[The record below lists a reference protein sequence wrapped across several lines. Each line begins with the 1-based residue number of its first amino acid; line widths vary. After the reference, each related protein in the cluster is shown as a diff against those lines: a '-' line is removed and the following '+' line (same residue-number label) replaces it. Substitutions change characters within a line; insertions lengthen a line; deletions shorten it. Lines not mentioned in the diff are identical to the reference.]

1 MHGGDCYRNE
11 VNMDFSINVNPLG
24 IPEEIADAMQ
34 QSLTQ
39 AMVYPDPQC
48 QALRQAIG
56 RVYQKDAACIVCG
69 NGASDLLLAFARAFM
84 PKKALLPVPGFSGY
98 AYALKSIGC
107 HVALFDTK
115 EDEDFALSEAFL
127 DRIRSEAPDLV
138 ILTNPGN
145 PSGHMLSQEFLTKV
159 AGLCRHMKIRLLIDE
174 CFIELTGEGKDN
186 SFLKAS
192 SGTKNIF
199 ILQALTKSMAI
210 PGIRLGYLFCPKEQ
224 DAKKVQE
231 QVSEWN
237 VSVIAQRAGIAGMQ
251 VLADGTY
258 LSQTRQLL
266 ERERAYLTQS
276 LQEIGAKVYPGTAN
290 FLLFYEDSI
299 DWYAALLK
307 QKILIR
313 DCSDY
318 AGLSKGFYRIAIRRR
333 EENQVPGGDH
343 AGSQKGRESQMEIE
357 IVKPQEIEKRSFE
370 IIEEELKERGI
381 VLPEK
386 EVPITK
392 RVIHTSADFSYAET
406 MTYSPGAIEQ
416 ALELIKGGAHIVT
429 DTNMAKAGINK
440 KTLAR
445 LGGQVH
451 CFMADEAVAK
461 EAKERGVTRAVVSM
475 ETAARLPGPVIFAI
489 GNAPTALIELHEMI
503 EQGAYVPAF
512 IIGVPVGFVNVEAAK
527 ELFLDGD
534 VPYIINRG
542 RKGGSNIAAAICN
555 ALLYLASNNIRD

>member
-1 MHGGDCYRNE
+1 MPAPVPWDHGTDPGILRTQQMIGRNSMHGGDCYRNE

-48 QALRQAIG
+48 QVLRQAIG
-56 RVYQKDAACIVCG
+56 GVYQKDAACIVCG

-186 SFLKAS
+186 SFLKSS

-276 LQEIGAKVYPGTAN
+276 LQELGAKVYPGTAN

-299 DWYAALLK
+299 EWYTALLK

-333 EENQVPGGDH
+333 EENQVLVETMQ
-343 AGSQKGRESQMEIE
+343 A
-357 IVKPQEIEKRSFE
+357 VKE
-370 IIEEELKERGI
+370 G
-381 VLPEK
+381 K
-386 EVPITK
+386 EVRWK
-392 RVIHTSADFSYAET
+392 
-406 MTYSPGAIEQ
+406 
-416 ALELIKGGAHIVT
+416 
-429 DTNMAKAGINK
+429 
-440 KTLAR
+440 
-445 LGGQVH
+445 
-451 CFMADEAVAK
+451 
-461 EAKERGVTRAVVSM
+461 
-475 ETAARLPGPVIFAI
+475 
-489 GNAPTALIELHEMI
+489 
-503 EQGAYVPAF
+503 
-512 IIGVPVGFVNVEAAK
+512 
-527 ELFLDGD
+527 
-534 VPYIINRG
+534 
-542 RKGGSNIAAAICN
+542 
-555 ALLYLASNNIRD
+555 

>member
-1 MHGGDCYRNE
+1 M
-11 VNMDFSINVNPLG
+11 
-24 IPEEIADAMQ
+24 
-34 QSLTQ
+34 
-39 AMVYPDPQC
+39 
-48 QALRQAIG
+48 
-56 RVYQKDAACIVCG
+56 
-69 NGASDLLLAFARAFM
+69 
-84 PKKALLPVPGFSGY
+84 
-98 AYALKSIGC
+98 
-107 HVALFDTK
+107 
-115 EDEDFALSEAFL
+115 SETFL

-145 PSGHMLSQEFLTKV
+145 PSGHLLSQEFLTKV
-159 AGLCRHMKIRLLIDE
+159 AGLCRHMNIRLLIDE

-186 SFLKAS
+186 SFLKES

-299 DWYAALLK
+299 EWYATLLK

-333 EENQVPGGDH
+333 EENQVL
-343 AGSQKGRESQMEIE
+343 
-357 IVKPQEIEKRSFE
+357 V
-370 IIEEELKERGI
+370 
-381 VLPEK
+381 
-386 EVPITK
+386 
-392 RVIHTSADFSYAET
+392 ET
-406 MTYSPGAIEQ
+406 MQ
-416 ALELIKGGAHIVT
+416 AVKKGEKVRW
-429 DTNMAKAGINK
+429 K
-440 KTLAR
+440 
-445 LGGQVH
+445 
-451 CFMADEAVAK
+451 
-461 EAKERGVTRAVVSM
+461 
-475 ETAARLPGPVIFAI
+475 
-489 GNAPTALIELHEMI
+489 
-503 EQGAYVPAF
+503 
-512 IIGVPVGFVNVEAAK
+512 
-527 ELFLDGD
+527 
-534 VPYIINRG
+534 
-542 RKGGSNIAAAICN
+542 
-555 ALLYLASNNIRD
+555 

>member
-56 RVYQKDAACIVCG
+56 GVYQKDAACIVCG
-69 NGASDLLLAFARAFM
+69 NGASD
-84 PKKALLPVPGFSGY
+84 LPVPGFSGY

-145 PSGHMLSQEFLTKV
+145 PSGHLLSQEFLTKV
-159 AGLCRHMKIRLLIDE
+159 AGLCRHMNIRLLIDE

-258 LSQTRQLL
+258 LSQARQLL

-276 LQEIGAKVYPGTAN
+276 LQELGAKVYPGTAN

-333 EENQVPGGDH
+333 EENQVLVTMQ
-343 AGSQKGRESQMEIE
+343 A
-357 IVKPQEIEKRSFE
+357 VKE
-370 IIEEELKERGI
+370 G
-381 VLPEK
+381 K
-386 EVPITK
+386 EVRWK
-392 RVIHTSADFSYAET
+392 
-406 MTYSPGAIEQ
+406 
-416 ALELIKGGAHIVT
+416 
-429 DTNMAKAGINK
+429 
-440 KTLAR
+440 
-445 LGGQVH
+445 
-451 CFMADEAVAK
+451 
-461 EAKERGVTRAVVSM
+461 
-475 ETAARLPGPVIFAI
+475 
-489 GNAPTALIELHEMI
+489 
-503 EQGAYVPAF
+503 
-512 IIGVPVGFVNVEAAK
+512 
-527 ELFLDGD
+527 
-534 VPYIINRG
+534 
-542 RKGGSNIAAAICN
+542 
-555 ALLYLASNNIRD
+555 

>member
-1 MHGGDCYRNE
+1 MN
-11 VNMDFSINVNPLG
+11 
-24 IPEEIADAMQ
+24 
-34 QSLTQ
+34 
-39 AMVYPDPQC
+39 
-48 QALRQAIG
+48 
-56 RVYQKDAACIVCG
+56 
-69 NGASDLLLAFARAFM
+69 
-84 PKKALLPVPGFSGY
+84 
-98 AYALKSIGC
+98 
-107 HVALFDTK
+107 
-115 EDEDFALSEAFL
+115 
-127 DRIRSEAPDLV
+127 
-138 ILTNPGN
+138 
-145 PSGHMLSQEFLTKV
+145 
-159 AGLCRHMKIRLLIDE
+159 IRLLIDE

-333 EENQVPGGDH
+333 EENQVL
-343 AGSQKGRESQMEIE
+343 
-357 IVKPQEIEKRSFE
+357 V
-370 IIEEELKERGI
+370 
-381 VLPEK
+381 
-386 EVPITK
+386 
-392 RVIHTSADFSYAET
+392 ET
-406 MTYSPGAIEQ
+406 MQ
-416 ALELIKGGAHIVT
+416 AVKKGEKVRW
-429 DTNMAKAGINK
+429 K
-440 KTLAR
+440 
-445 LGGQVH
+445 
-451 CFMADEAVAK
+451 
-461 EAKERGVTRAVVSM
+461 
-475 ETAARLPGPVIFAI
+475 
-489 GNAPTALIELHEMI
+489 
-503 EQGAYVPAF
+503 
-512 IIGVPVGFVNVEAAK
+512 
-527 ELFLDGD
+527 
-534 VPYIINRG
+534 
-542 RKGGSNIAAAICN
+542 
-555 ALLYLASNNIRD
+555 